1 MTSEVEDYINIL
13 KNRLFK
19 DFDMLS
25 KSGNYLNNKK
35 LSECFETYSCIQL
48 IQKYNKLFHQY
59 KDIPS
64 DFKEE
69 NQMTQ
74 NDTGIDICDMK
85 DTIVQSK
92 MYSKNTSLRW
102 EKLSTFFGSQNI
114 SNQEGETII
123 RWRKMIITR
132 LDESHFSS
140 NMKTR
145 MKLFQDITYNRE
157 EFIEYLQNT
166 LINPPIIPN
175 KIKKRNPH
183 PYQIH
188 CKKLIQENEKNIIL
202 NIPTGGGKN
211 YIATISLL
219 PNKKYLFLVPRKF
232 LLHQI
237 KDDINSEHPRF
248 TVQILG
254 DGNTKFSEDIDI
266 TICVYNSIDKIKC
279 TFDKFKKIF
288 IDEGHHIYPPQIY
301 NIQNEISDND
311 EEKDNDEDEIPKTF
325 IDKIRDLKI
334 YNNNVLLSATIDK
347 HPDYP
352 IFFSKNIRDMINEG
366 FLCDYNLTIPV
377 FTHDD
382 ITMEERAHYII
393 DKHHEI
399 IIFCKSQKDG
409 KKLTEVMNTY
419 MKNCAKYI
427 DCNTSKKDRQ
437 FITTQFKNGKLPFI
451 VNVNI
456 LTESFDSP
464 NCKGVCFFSLPSS
477 KTKTLQI
484 IGRAL
489 RLYYDKLIANIILPA
504 SGEKD
509 SKNINKFLNTISN
522 NDSRISKSFSNKI
535 KGGYIDIFNVKIDQD
550 EDKDEYQEDS
560 KENAEYLYDII
571 LTKIYDSNDLG
582 DLLLEYVKES
592 GKKPPIKELYKNIK
606 IGIFWDGIKQARHK
620 ELYLEKLQY
629 NEILKEDY
637 DRVQELKKSKEG
649 KEELTPS
656 EKCDLLLEYVT
667 EFKTKTPSKEKLYK
681 DVKIGSFWGHIKH
694 CSRHKELYLE
704 KLQHNE
710 ILKEDY
716 DRVQDL
722 KKSKEGKKLTP
733 SEKCDLLLEYVTE
746 SGKKPSKEEL
756 YKHVKIESFWGTI
769 KQGHHHKQLYIEKL
783 QHNEIL
789 KKDYDRLQELKKRKE
804 GKELTPYEKCDL
816 LLEYVKESGKKP
828 SKEELYKGVKIGT
841 FWHTIKQRS
850 HKLYLEKLQ
859 HNEILKEDYVRVQEL
874 KKSKYNS

>member
-1 MTSEVEDYINIL
+1 MTSEVENYINIL

-25 KSGNYLNNKK
+25 KSGNDLNNKK

-64 DFKEE
+64 SFKED
-69 NQMTQ
+69 NQMSK

-92 MYSKNTSLRW
+92 MYSKNTSLTW

-123 RWRKMIITR
+123 RWSKMIITR
-132 LDESHFSS
+132 LDESHFST

-145 MKLFQDITYNRE
+145 MKLFLDVTYKRE
-157 EFIEYLQNT
+157 EFIDYLQNI

-175 KIKKRNPH
+175 EIKKRNPH
-183 PYQIH
+183 LYQIH
-188 CKKLIQENEKNIIL
+188 CKKLIQENEQNIIL

-237 KDDINSEHPRF
+237 KDDINLEHPTF
-248 TVQILG
+248 TLQILG
-254 DGNTKFSEDIDI
+254 DGNTKFSQDTDI

-288 IDEGHHIYPPQIY
+288 IDEGHHIFPPQIY

-311 EEKDNDEDEIPKTF
+311 EEKDDDKEDYSDEIPKTF
-325 IDKIRDLKI
+325 TYKIRNLKI

-352 IFFSKNIRDMINEG
+352 IFFSKDIRDMINEG
-366 FLCDYNLTIPV
+366 FLCDYNVTIPV

-382 ITMEERAHYII
+382 ITMEERAHYLI
-393 DKHHEI
+393 DNHLEI

-427 DCNTSKKDRQ
+427 DCNTSKKDRYS
-437 FITTQFKNGKLPFI
+437 ITTQFKNGKLPFI

-489 RLYYDKLIANIILPA
+489 RLYNDKLIANIILPA
-504 SGEKD
+504 SGEND

-535 KGGYIDIFNVKIDQD
+535 KGGYIDIFNVKIDED

-571 LTKIYDSNDLG
+571 LTKIYDSNDVG
-582 DLLLEYVKES
+582 DLLLEYIREFKT
-592 GKKPPIKELYKNIK
+592 KPPTEEIYKNVTIGRFWHRIK
-606 IGIFWDGIKQARHK
+606 HQGCHQ
-620 ELYLEKLQY
+620 ELYLEKLQH
-629 NEILKEDY
+629 EKILKEDY
-637 DRVQELKKSKEG
+637 DRVQQLKKSKEG
-649 KEELTPS
+649 KKDLTPS
-656 EKCDLLLEYVT
+656 EKCDLLLEYVI
-667 EFKTKTPSKEKLYK
+667 EFKKIPPWKEEYK
-681 DVKIGSFWGHIKH
+681 NVKIGSLWGDIKKG
-694 CSRHKELYLE
+694 SVHKKLYLE

-716 DRVQDL
+716 DRLQDL
-722 KKSKEGKKLTP
+722 KKSK
-733 SEKCDLLLEYVTE
+733 S
-746 SGKKPSKEEL
+746 
-756 YKHVKIESFWGTI
+756 
-769 KQGHHHKQLYIEKL
+769 
-783 QHNEIL
+783 
-789 KKDYDRLQELKKRKE
+789 
-804 GKELTPYEKCDL
+804 
-816 LLEYVKESGKKP
+816 
-828 SKEELYKGVKIGT
+828 
-841 FWHTIKQRS
+841 
-850 HKLYLEKLQ
+850 
-859 HNEILKEDYVRVQEL
+859 
-874 KKSKYNS
+874 NS